1 MSESDR
7 QLRDALSGAFDKVH
21 APEQLKMRTIEMI
34 EAQRMRQ
41 TDGVVDQ
48 ADAADGQADI
58 ATSDAFR
65 TSVAAGDAFQTDV
78 ADDASIPTKKK
89 IRVIT
94 SLRAKIA
101 LAACAVLIALG
112 IGGGAYVY
120 QTPVA
125 YVGIDINPSIE
136 LGVNYF
142 DRVVSAEG
150 VNADGQDIL
159 SETNV
164 VGMTYEEALASLN
177 DSLTNKGYLTADAA
191 VAVTVMCDDD
201 SSCSNL
207 EETSQRYFSSAGQGV
222 HCSRATST
230 EHHEAHEA
238 GLGMGKYLA
247 WRSLVDAGVDIS
259 ADDVAHM
266 TMSELRA
273 LTAQEGVEIDQGAAS
288 QGASNQSATNG
299 SAAGQGTT
307 DESTAAQGETN
318 QSAANHDGSNYRGE
332 HQQNRQG
339 SRHHD
344 ESCS

>member
-7 QLRDALSGAFDKVH
+7 ELRDALSGAFDKVH
-21 APEQLKMRTIEMI
+21 VPEQLKMRTFEMI

-48 ADAADGQADI
+48 ADAADGQADV

-65 TSVAAGDAFQTDV
+65 TNV
-78 ADDASIPTKKK
+78 ADDANIATKKK

-101 LAACAVLIALG
+101 LAVCAVLIALG

-150 VNADGQDIL
+150 DNADGQDIL
-159 SETNV
+159 SEINV

-177 DSLTNKGYLTADAA
+177 DSLTNKGYLTANAA

-201 SSCSNL
+201 SRCSNL
-207 EETSQRYFSSAGQGV
+207 EETSQRCFSSAGQGV
-222 HCSRATST
+222 YCSRATST
-230 EHHEAHEA
+230 EHHEAHKA

-247 WRSLVDAGVDIS
+247 WRSLVDTGVDIS

-273 LTAQEGVEIDQGAAS
+273 FAAREGVAIDQGAAS
-288 QGASNQSATNG
+288 QGASNQSAT
-299 SAAGQGTT
+299 

-318 QSAANHDGSNYRGE
+318 QSATNHDGSNHRGE

-339 SRHHD
+339 SGHHD
-344 ESCS
+344 ESYS

>member
-48 ADAADGQADI
+48 ADAADGQ
-58 ATSDAFR
+58 
-65 TSVAAGDAFQTDV
+65 VDV

-101 LAACAVLIALG
+101 LAACAVLVALG

-150 VNADGQDIL
+150 DNADGQDIL

-164 VGMTYEEALASLN
+164 VGMSYEEALVSLN

-201 SSCSNL
+201 SRCSNL
-207 EETSQRYFSSAGQGV
+207 EETSQRCFSSAGQGV
-222 HCSRATST
+222 YCSRATST
-230 EHHEAHEA
+230 EHHEAHKA

-247 WRSLVDAGVDIS
+247 WRSLVDTGVDIS

-273 LTAQEGVEIDQGAAS
+273 LAAQEGVAIDQGAAS
-288 QGASNQSATNG
+288 QGASNQSAT
-299 SAAGQGTT
+299 
-307 DESTAAQGETN
+307 DESTAAQGETS
-318 QSAANHDGSNYRGE
+318 QSATNHDGSNYRGE

-339 SRHHD
+339 SGHHD
-344 ESCS
+344 ESYS

>member
-1 MSESDR
+1 
-7 QLRDALSGAFDKVH
+7 
-21 APEQLKMRTIEMI
+21 MI
-34 EAQRMRQ
+34 EAQRAKQ
-41 TDGVVDQ
+41 ADGVVDQ
-48 ADAADGQADI
+48 ADAADGQAD
-58 ATSDAFR
+58 
-65 TSVAAGDAFQTDV
+65 V

-89 IRVIT
+89 IRAIT

-112 IGGGAYVY
+112 IGGGAYAY

-142 DRVVSAEG
+142 DRVVNAEG

-164 VGMTYEEALASLN
+164 VGMSYEEALASLN
-177 DSLTNKGYLTADAA
+177 DSLTNRGYLTADAA

-201 SSCSNL
+201 SRCSNL
-207 EETSQRYFSSAGQGV
+207 EETSQHCFSSAGQGV

-230 EHHEAHEA
+230 EHHEAHES

-266 TMSELRA
+266 TISELRA
-273 LTAQEGVEIDQGAAS
+273 LAAQEGVAIGQGAAS
-288 QGASNQSATNG
+288 QGASNQSAT
-299 SAAGQGTT
+299 
-307 DESTAAQGETN
+307 DESTAAQGETS
-318 QSAANHDGSNYRGE
+318 QSAGNHDDSNYHDE

-339 SRHHD
+339 SGHHD
-344 ESCS
+344 ESCSQ

>member
-21 APEQLKMRTIEMI
+21 APKQLKMRTVEMI

-41 TDGVVDQ
+41 TDGVVDR
-48 ADAADGQADI
+48 ADAADGQ
-58 ATSDAFR
+58 
-65 TSVAAGDAFQTDV
+65 VDV

-112 IGGGAYVY
+112 VGSGAYVY

-164 VGMTYEEALASLN
+164 VGMSYEDALASLN
-177 DSLTNKGYLTADAA
+177 DSLTNKGYLTANAA
-191 VAVTVMCDDD
+191 VAVTVMCDND
-201 SSCSNL
+201 SRCSNL
-207 EETSQRYFSSAGQGV
+207 EETSQRCFSSAGQGV
-222 HCSRATST
+222 YCSRATST
-230 EHHEAHEA
+230 EHHEAHKA

-273 LTAQEGVEIDQGAAS
+273 FATREGVAIDQGAAS
-288 QGASNQSATNG
+288 QGVSNQSA
-299 SAAGQGTT
+299 T

-318 QSAANHDGSNYRGE
+318 QSATNHDGSNYRGE

-339 SRHHD
+339 SGHHD
-344 ESCS
+344 ESYS

>member
-48 ADAADGQADI
+48 ADAADGQ
-58 ATSDAFR
+58 
-65 TSVAAGDAFQTDV
+65 VDV

-150 VNADGQDIL
+150 DNADGQDIL

-164 VGMTYEEALASLN
+164 VGMSYEEALVSLN

-201 SSCSNL
+201 SRCSNL
-207 EETSQRYFSSAGQGV
+207 EETSQRCFSSAGQGV
-222 HCSRATST
+222 YCSRATST
-230 EHHEAHEA
+230 EHHEAHKA

-247 WRSLVDAGVDIS
+247 WRSLVDTGVDIS

-273 LTAQEGVEIDQGAAS
+273 LAAQEGVAIDQGAAS
-288 QGASNQSATNG
+288 QGASNQSAT
-299 SAAGQGTT
+299 
-307 DESTAAQGETN
+307 DESTAAQGETS
-318 QSAANHDGSNYRGE
+318 QSATNHDGSNYRGE

-339 SRHHD
+339 SGHHD
-344 ESCS
+344 ESYS

>member
-21 APEQLKMRTIEMI
+21 APEQLKMRTFEMI

-65 TSVAAGDAFQTDV
+65 TNVAAGDAFQADV
-78 ADDASIPTKKK
+78 ADDTSIPTKKK

-112 IGGGAYVY
+112 IGGGAYAY

-150 VNADGQDIL
+150 DNADGQDIL
-159 SETNV
+159 SEINV

-177 DSLTNKGYLTADAA
+177 DSLMNKGYLTANAA

-201 SSCSNL
+201 SRYSNL
-207 EETSQRYFSSAGQGV
+207 EETSQRCFSLAGQGV
-222 HCSRATST
+222 YCSRATST
-230 EHHEAHEA
+230 EHHEAHKA

-273 LTAQEGVEIDQGAAS
+273 LAAQEGVAIDQGAAS
-288 QGASNQSATNG
+288 QGASNQSAT
-299 SAAGQGTT
+299 
-307 DESTAAQGETN
+307 DESTAAQGETS
-318 QSAANHDGSNYRGE
+318 QSATNHDGSNYRGE

-339 SRHHD
+339 SGHHD

>member
-21 APEQLKMRTIEMI
+21 APEQLKMCTFEMI

-65 TSVAAGDAFQTDV
+65 TNVAAGDAFQADV
-78 ADDASIPTKKK
+78 ADDTSIPTKKK

-112 IGGGAYVY
+112 IGGGAYAY

-150 VNADGQDIL
+150 DNADGQDIL
-159 SETNV
+159 SEINV

-177 DSLTNKGYLTADAA
+177 DSLMNKGYLTANAA

-201 SSCSNL
+201 SRYSNL
-207 EETSQRYFSSAGQGV
+207 EETSQRCFSSAGQGV
-222 HCSRATST
+222 YCSRATST
-230 EHHEAHEA
+230 EHHEAHES

-273 LTAQEGVEIDQGAAS
+273 LAAQEGVAIDQGAAS
-288 QGASNQSATNG
+288 QGASNQSAT
-299 SAAGQGTT
+299 
-307 DESTAAQGETN
+307 DESTAAQGETS
-318 QSAANHDGSNYRGE
+318 QSATNHDGSNYRGE

-339 SRHHD
+339 SGHHD

>member
-48 ADAADGQADI
+48 ADAADGQ
-58 ATSDAFR
+58 
-65 TSVAAGDAFQTDV
+65 VDV

-150 VNADGQDIL
+150 DNADGQDIL
-159 SETNV
+159 SEINV
-164 VGMTYEEALASLN
+164 VGMSYEEALVSLN

-201 SSCSNL
+201 SRCSNL
-207 EETSQRYFSSAGQGV
+207 EETSQRCFSSAGQGV
-222 HCSRATST
+222 HCSRATSA
-230 EHHEAHEA
+230 EHHEAHES

-247 WRSLVDAGVDIS
+247 WRSLVAAGVDIS

-273 LTAQEGVEIDQGAAS
+273 LAAQEGVAIDQGAAS
-288 QGASNQSATNG
+288 QGASNQSAT
-299 SAAGQGTT
+299 
-307 DESTAAQGETN
+307 DESTAAQGETS
-318 QSAANHDGSNYRGE
+318 QSATNHDGSNYRGE

-339 SRHHD
+339 SGHHD
-344 ESCS
+344 ESYS

>member
-21 APEQLKMRTIEMI
+21 APEQLKMRTFEMI

-65 TSVAAGDAFQTDV
+65 TNVAAGDAFQADV
-78 ADDASIPTKKK
+78 ADDTSIPTKKK

-101 LAACAVLIALG
+101 LAACAVLIAVG
-112 IGGGAYVY
+112 IGGGAYAY

-150 VNADGQDIL
+150 DNADGQDIL
-159 SETNV
+159 SEINV

-177 DSLTNKGYLTADAA
+177 DSLMNKGYLTANAA

-201 SSCSNL
+201 SRYSNL
-207 EETSQRYFSSAGQGV
+207 EETSQRCFSSAGQGV
-222 HCSRATST
+222 YCSRATST
-230 EHHEAHEA
+230 EHHEAHES

-273 LTAQEGVEIDQGAAS
+273 LAAQEGVAIDQGAAS
-288 QGASNQSATNG
+288 QGASNQSAT
-299 SAAGQGTT
+299 
-307 DESTAAQGETN
+307 DESTAAQGETS
-318 QSAANHDGSNYRGE
+318 QSATNHDGSNYRGE

-339 SRHHD
+339 SGHHD

>member
-21 APEQLKMRTIEMI
+21 APEQLKMRTFEMI

-65 TSVAAGDAFQTDV
+65 TNVAAGDAFQADV
-78 ADDASIPTKKK
+78 ADDTSIPTKKK
-89 IRVIT
+89 IRVVT

-112 IGGGAYVY
+112 IGGGAYAY

-150 VNADGQDIL
+150 DNADGQDIL
-159 SETNV
+159 SEINV

-177 DSLTNKGYLTADAA
+177 DSLMNKGYLTANAA

-201 SSCSNL
+201 SRYSNL
-207 EETSQRYFSSAGQGV
+207 EETSQRCFSSAGQGV
-222 HCSRATST
+222 YCSRATST
-230 EHHEAHEA
+230 EHHEAHES

-273 LTAQEGVEIDQGAAS
+273 LAAQEGVAIDQGAAS
-288 QGASNQSATNG
+288 QGASNQSAT
-299 SAAGQGTT
+299 
-307 DESTAAQGETN
+307 DESTAAQGETS
-318 QSAANHDGSNYRGE
+318 QSATNHDGSNYRGE

-339 SRHHD
+339 SGHHD

>member
-48 ADAADGQADI
+48 ADAADGQ
-58 ATSDAFR
+58 
-65 TSVAAGDAFQTDV
+65 VDV

-150 VNADGQDIL
+150 DNADGQDIL
-159 SETNV
+159 SEINV
-164 VGMTYEEALASLN
+164 VGMSYEEALVSLN

-201 SSCSNL
+201 SRCSNL
-207 EETSQRYFSSAGQGV
+207 EETSQRCFSSAGQGV
-222 HCSRATST
+222 HCSRATSA
-230 EHHEAHEA
+230 EHHEAHES

-273 LTAQEGVEIDQGAAS
+273 LAAQEGVAIDQGAAS
-288 QGASNQSATNG
+288 QGASNQSAT
-299 SAAGQGTT
+299 
-307 DESTAAQGETN
+307 DESTAAQGETS
-318 QSAANHDGSNYRGE
+318 QSATNHDGSNYRGE

-339 SRHHD
+339 SGHHD
-344 ESCS
+344 ESYS

>member
-48 ADAADGQADI
+48 ADAADGQADVD
-58 ATSDAFR
+58 TSDAFR

-78 ADDASIPTKKK
+78 ADDASIPAKKK

-112 IGGGAYVY
+112 IGGGAYAY
-120 QTPVA
+120 QTPIA

-164 VGMTYEEALASLN
+164 VGMSYEEALASLN
-177 DSLTNKGYLTADAA
+177 DSLANKGYLTADAA

-201 SSCSNL
+201 SRCSNL
-207 EETSQRYFSSAGQGV
+207 EETSQRCFSSAGQGV

-230 EHHEAHEA
+230 EHHEAHES

-266 TMSELRA
+266 TISELRA
-273 LTAQEGVEIDQGAAS
+273 LAAQEGVAIGQGAAS
-288 QGASNQSATNG
+288 QGASNQSAT
-299 SAAGQGTT
+299 
-307 DESTAAQGETN
+307 DESTAAQGETS
-318 QSAANHDGSNYRGE
+318 QSAGNHDDSNYHDE

-339 SRHHD
+339 SGHHD
-344 ESCS
+344 ESCSQ

>member
-21 APEQLKMRTIEMI
+21 APEQLKMRTFEII

-65 TSVAAGDAFQTDV
+65 TNVAAGDAFQADV
-78 ADDASIPTKKK
+78 ADDTSIPTKKK

-112 IGGGAYVY
+112 IGGGAYAY

-150 VNADGQDIL
+150 DNADGQDIL
-159 SETNV
+159 SEINV

-177 DSLTNKGYLTADAA
+177 DSLMNKGYLTANAA

-201 SSCSNL
+201 SRYSNL
-207 EETSQRYFSSAGQGV
+207 EETSQRCFSSAGQGV
-222 HCSRATST
+222 YCSRATST
-230 EHHEAHEA
+230 EHHEAHES

-273 LTAQEGVEIDQGAAS
+273 LAAQEGVAIDQGAAS
-288 QGASNQSATNG
+288 QGASNQSAT
-299 SAAGQGTT
+299 
-307 DESTAAQGETN
+307 DESTAAQGETS
-318 QSAANHDGSNYRGE
+318 QSATNHDGSNYRGE

-339 SRHHD
+339 SGHHD

>member
-48 ADAADGQADI
+48 TDAADGQ
-58 ATSDAFR
+58 
-65 TSVAAGDAFQTDV
+65 VDV

-150 VNADGQDIL
+150 DNADGQDIL

-164 VGMTYEEALASLN
+164 VGMSYEEALVSLN

-201 SSCSNL
+201 SRCSNL
-207 EETSQRYFSSAGQGV
+207 EETSQRCFSSAGQGV
-222 HCSRATST
+222 YCSRATST
-230 EHHEAHEA
+230 EHHEAHKA

-247 WRSLVDAGVDIS
+247 WRSLVDTGVDIS

-273 LTAQEGVEIDQGAAS
+273 LAAQEGVAIDQGAAS
-288 QGASNQSATNG
+288 QGASNQSAT
-299 SAAGQGTT
+299 
-307 DESTAAQGETN
+307 DESTAAQGETS
-318 QSAANHDGSNYRGE
+318 QSATNHDGSNYRGE

-339 SRHHD
+339 SGHHD
-344 ESCS
+344 ESYS

>member
-48 ADAADGQADI
+48 ADAADGQAD
-58 ATSDAFR
+58 
-65 TSVAAGDAFQTDV
+65 V

-89 IRVIT
+89 IRVIV

-112 IGGGAYVY
+112 IGGGAYAY

-164 VGMTYEEALASLN
+164 VGMSYEEALASLN
-177 DSLTNKGYLTADAA
+177 DSLANKGYLTADAA

-201 SSCSNL
+201 SRCSNL
-207 EETSQRYFSSAGQGV
+207 EETSQRCFSSAGKVCTVLVLLPPNITRRTNRVLVWG
-222 HCSRATST
+222 ST
-230 EHHEAHEA
+230 
-238 GLGMGKYLA
+238 
-247 WRSLVDAGVDIS
+247 
-259 ADDVAHM
+259 
-266 TMSELRA
+266 
-273 LTAQEGVEIDQGAAS
+273 
-288 QGASNQSATNG
+288 
-299 SAAGQGTT
+299 
-307 DESTAAQGETN
+307 
-318 QSAANHDGSNYRGE
+318 
-332 HQQNRQG
+332 
-339 SRHHD
+339 
-344 ESCS
+344 

>member
-21 APEQLKMRTIEMI
+21 APEQLKMRTFEMI

-65 TSVAAGDAFQTDV
+65 TNVAAGDAFQADV
-78 ADDASIPTKKK
+78 ADDTSIPTKKK

-112 IGGGAYVY
+112 IGGGAYAY

-150 VNADGQDIL
+150 DNADGQDIL
-159 SETNV
+159 SEINV

-177 DSLTNKGYLTADAA
+177 DSLMNKGYLTANAA

-201 SSCSNL
+201 SRYSNL
-207 EETSQRYFSSAGQGV
+207 EETSQRCFSSAGQGV
-222 HCSRATST
+222 YCSRATST
-230 EHHEAHEA
+230 EHHEAHES

-273 LTAQEGVEIDQGAAS
+273 LAAQEGVAIDQGAAS
-288 QGASNQSATNG
+288 QGASNQSAT
-299 SAAGQGTT
+299 
-307 DESTAAQGETN
+307 DESTAAQGETS
-318 QSAANHDGSNYRGE
+318 QSATNHDGSNYRGE
-332 HQQNRQG
+332 HRQNRQG
-339 SRHHD
+339 SGHHD